1 MVACPHR
8 CVEFVT
14 PAPRMRGFVLIAY
27 GLAHRYHRIIP
38 PQLSGPRTG
47 VGAVGNLPRGF
58 VRLGLSVGPRPPCGG
73 RFFVV
78 CACYRGASPAAIK
91 AEPCVRRAQTVAY
104 LHPWCDDGAQRL
116 CIRIGAGCVASVW
129 RNAASVAMWN
139 VRICPLAPRMRGF
152 VFIAYGLAHRY
163 RRIIPPII
171 RPPHGGRGR
180 R

>member
-1 MVACPHR
+1 MKCNLTQICPPAPRKMVACPHR

-58 VRLGLSVGPRPPCGG
+58 VRCGLSAGPRPPCGG

-78 CACYRGASPAAIK
+78 ACVPAGQAPRLLRRGPACAGRKRLHIRTLGAMAGRNG
-91 AEPCVRRAQTVAY
+91 CVFASMRDAG
-104 LHPWCDDGAQRL
+104 HPYGVM
-116 CIRIGAGCVASVW
+116 VASV
-129 RNAASVAMWN
+129 RG
-139 VRICPLAPRMRGF
+139 ICHPCPAD
-152 VFIAYGLAHRY
+152 AGLRVNSLWAC
-163 RRIIPPII
+163 P
-171 RPPHGGRGR
+171 
-180 R
+180 